1 MKWQYLPLLAALGLL
16 ACSDDPAGSPDAS
29 AADAAA
35 PGRDAA
41 ARDASA
47 RVDAGSAA
55 ADAQAEPDAST
66 PEPDASVSADAEP
79 LADAQA
85 QPDASTLADAGT
97 STATFSV
104 RGGLV
109 GTPPVAASEVMV
121 LWQVTSGSPDY
132 LYVYGRA
139 SSGATSY
146 VLSIGMDPPPAAV
159 NSYGVAVGFVALAEQ
174 AAMLPSGRIGDA
186 ELAQVRGLSARH
198 AVIWKGASAP
208 SGVLS
213 WSDGF
218 AAGYS
223 CGRCVDVPGTF
234 DRFEPVEC
242 GNIPVEIPA
251 SGDIED
257 LDICN
262 WT

>member
-1 MKWQYLPLLAALGLL
+1 MKWQYLSLLVALGLL
-16 ACSDDPAGSPDAS
+16 ACSDDPVAPDAS
-29 AADAAA
+29 ASDAAA

-47 RVDAGSAA
+47 SADAGSIA
-55 ADAQAEPDAST
+55 ADARAEPDAST

-85 QPDASTLADAGT
+85 PADASAPADAGT
-97 STATFSV
+97 STTTFSV
-104 RGGLV
+104 RGAVV
-109 GTPPVAASEVMV
+109 GTPPAAAEVVV

-146 VLSIGMDPPPAAV
+146 VLSLGMDPPAEAV

-174 AAMLPSGRIGDA
+174 AAMLPSGRIGSA

-208 SGVLS
+208 SGILS
-213 WSDGF
+213 WADGF
-218 AAGYS
+218 APGYS

-234 DRFEPVEC
+234 DRYEPVEC
-242 GNIPVEIPA
+242 SGITVEIPP

>member
-29 AADAAA
+29 AADAATT
-35 PGRDAA
+35 GRDAA

-47 RVDAGSAA
+47 PADAGSIA
-55 ADAQAEPDAST
+55 ADARAEPDAST
-66 PEPDASVSADAEP
+66 PEPDATVLADAEP

-85 QPDASTLADAGT
+85 QADASAPADAGT
-97 STATFSV
+97 STVTFSV

-109 GTPPVAASEVMV
+109 GTPPAAANEVVV

-132 LYVYGRA
+132 LYIYGRA

-146 VLSIGMDPPPAAV
+146 VLSLGMDPPPEAV
-159 NSYGVAVGFVALAEQ
+159 NSYGGAVGFVALAEQ

-186 ELAQVRGLSARH
+186 ALAQVRGLSARH
-198 AVIWKGASAP
+198 AVVWKGASAP
-208 SGVLS
+208 SGILP
-213 WSDGF
+213 WADGF

-242 GNIPVEIPA
+242 SNIPVEIPA